1 MGVSAEMVRLR
12 LAALFCLLSLIAR
25 GRSERESLCKRCAV
39 DRFNVKHKEQCRTL
53 CPGVSSRP
61 VWPPPGHLQGKEE
74 KEEEDR
80 VEVETSSW
88 PAWPPSPDHCARC
101 SRPRYRSA
109 NEDVCKDCPESESE
123 NPEKAN
129 KKVKRKDGK
138 REKKK
143 NKKESK
149 KNKEQTKRKRI
160 KPALGRPKI
169 LEISPDMPQNK

>member
-1 MGVSAEMVRLR
+1 MQYSYLNIYKRLYWSETPEEKFAYSLIR
-12 LAALFCLLSLIAR
+12 ADLQLCVFGWFWKDNIHLPLLYLNKISVVCLLYIFTSR

-101 SRPRYRSA
+101 SRPRYRWNMNWASQRLCCA
-109 NEDVCKDCPESESE
+109 VVVLMRQRSSC
-123 NPEKAN
+123 
-129 KKVKRKDGK
+129 
-138 REKKK
+138 
-143 NKKESK
+143 
-149 KNKEQTKRKRI
+149 
-160 KPALGRPKI
+160 
-169 LEISPDMPQNK
+169 